1 MTREKSQAVLRAL
14 FVDAQDAVKPPA
26 GIEHVALTAVDELER
41 ALARNAI
48 LEQKVKRLEH
58 RIAAADGAMQGM
70 ARKLMAFYEANPG
83 ASKIITALNEE
94 AALGHAIA
102 DAEREKKAAPYKS
115 RKCSCGQSVQRR
127 FASICDYCK
136 KWTCEGCHKDFNG
149 KCAHCGFKFLGTEGD

>member
-14 FVDAQDAVKPPA
+14 HAEAQDAVKPPA

-58 RIAAADGAMQGM
+58 RIAAADGAMQSM

-94 AALGHAIA
+94 AALGQAIA
-102 DAEREKKAAPYKS
+102 EAEREKKAAPYKS

-127 FASICDYCK
+127 YAKVCEHCTA
-136 KWTCEGCHKDFNG
+136 WTCEGCHKDG
-149 KCAHCGFKFLGTEGD
+149 EGRCASCGGLPVHDPS